1 MATQASAALYVHE
14 VGQVTFGVE
23 YQMALLGIDTVC
35 TDSETEALKLI
46 AKTKFEVILI
56 ESGSKLFRKLD
67 LCRAIRNQSKVPI
80 LAVISAEDLLDE
92 ENWLLAGAS
101 DFIMLPIVP
110 RIFRLR
116 VKQQLA
122 APLEDEIDDSNILR
136 SGPLQMNIAEH
147 EFLVLGNPV
156 NLTRTEFQ
164 ILELLMRQP
173 HHVFTRERILES
185 IGLSEGVG
193 TEHIIDTHASRIRSK
208 IRKAGGPEVLKV
220 IRSVGFKLADA
231 PARH

>member
-1 MATQASAALYVHE
+1 MALQASAALYVHE
-14 VGQVTFGVE
+14 VGQTTFGVQ
-23 YQMALLGIDTVC
+23 YQLALLGIDTVC
-35 TDSETEALKLI
+35 TDSEAEALKLL
-46 AKTKFEVILI
+46 AKTSFELVLI
-56 ESGSKLFRKLD
+56 ESGNKLFRKLD
-67 LCRAIRNQSKVPI
+67 LCRAIRNQSKIHI
-80 LAVISAEDLLDE
+80 LALIGAEDLLDE

-110 RIFRLR
+110 RIFRMR

-122 APLEDEIDDSNILR
+122 AAPEEDINDSNTLR
-136 SGPLQMNIAEH
+136 CGPLQMNIAEH

-173 HHVFTRERILES
+173 HLVFTRERILEA

-208 IRKAGGPEVLKV
+208 VRKAGGPEVLKV

-231 PARH
+231 STRS